1 MVSKS
6 EIEEQRVKAKYSGK
20 ITPYIKK
27 QLEKRAVEAKTSQK
41 ETIKPDK
48 KKSGKRI
55 LKTIKRDTKYVGR
68 GLATVSERYRESQI
82 VSEVK
87 KKPTKKKPIKRKPAK
102 KKPKYVVIE
111 GVAYEVKGTPTKR
124 KSIKKKPVKK
134 SKSDDI
140 MDMMMGQ

>member
-87 KKPTKKKPIKRKPAK
+87 KKPTKKKPIKRKPA
-102 KKPKYVVIE
+102 YVVIE